1 MPADFMGKAGIMLKS
16 HEKMEF
22 SKSLA
27 LLSQD

>member
-16 HEKMEF
+16 LGKMAF